1 MEEKLAILAVLEG
14 HHLVDEDLVL
24 KSGRGMLP
32 AADPTEWYV
41 NTWVKR
47 R

>member
-1 MEEKLAILAVLEG
+1 MEVKLAILAVLEG
-14 HHLVDEDLVL
+14 HRSVNEDLVL

-32 AADPTEWYV
+32 AADPTEWYE